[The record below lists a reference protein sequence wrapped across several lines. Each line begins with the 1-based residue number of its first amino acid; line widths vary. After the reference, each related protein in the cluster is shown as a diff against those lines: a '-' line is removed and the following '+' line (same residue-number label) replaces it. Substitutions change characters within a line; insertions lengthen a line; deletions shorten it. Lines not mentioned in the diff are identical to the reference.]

1 MATTYRSI
9 FPLLFLEKKEEK
21 NKRNLI
27 RRFPF
32 TLFCENKNKQEI
44 EFIPFNLQKGER
56 KEIL

>member
-27 RRFPF
+27 RRFLF

>member
-27 RRFPF
+27 RRFLF
-32 TLFCENKNKQEI
+32 TLFYENKNKQEI